1 MNILITA
8 LSSSTGPSGI
18 CRHAYSLVCC
28 AASRKEISQVTL
40 VIGKWQESYFRHSF
54 RIEGVKLN
62 VVIANIRNDAIARNL
77 WYLWELPKLAN
88 AVAADIIHLSFPV
101 PIRRA
106 TLNCPV
112 VVSLH
117 DLYPY
122 DEPDNFGF
130 PKVYFNRAFLLRCL
144 REVDLVACVSETTLT
159 RLDTRF
165 PMIAQKKGVVVH
177 NCVNINADRHSF
189 INSGRDSFPVI
200 TERPFVL
207 IVAQHRANKNITM
220 ALRAF
225 GELLKE
231 EKIDRRTLLLLL
243 GNHGPETATIK
254 AVIEREALGDSI
266 KLIDGVSDEELIWL
280 YKNCDILLAPS
291 FMEGFG
297 LPVVEGLLC
306 GSRVVCSDIPTFREI
321 GGEACHYFDLYSG
334 KGSPTLLANAICDA
348 LTRPRRKPE
357 GLDRFSL
364 EEIARNLM
372 TVYRGLQEGSV
383 ETTKRTETVA
393 LHPAGS

>member
-18 CRHAYSLVCC
+18 CRHAYGLVCC

-40 VIGKWQESYFRHSF
+40 VIGRWQESYFRHSF

-62 VVIANIRNDAIARNL
+62 VVIADIRNDAFSRNL
-77 WYLWELPKLAN
+77 WYLWELPKLAS
-88 AVAADIIHLSFPV
+88 AVAADMIHLSFPV

-130 PKVYFNRAFLLRCL
+130 PKVYFNRAFLQRCL
-144 REVDLVACVSETTLT
+144 KEVDLVACVSETTLC
-159 RLDTRF
+159 RLNARF
-165 PMIAQKKGVVVH
+165 PMIAQKKGLIVH
-177 NCVNINADRHSF
+177 NCVNINSGRHS
-189 INSGRDSFPVI
+189 SPVI
-200 TERPFVL
+200 TGQPFFL
-207 IVAQHRANKNITM
+207 MVAQHRANKNITM
-220 ALRAF
+220 ALGAF
-225 GELLKE
+225 GELLKRE
-231 EKIDRRTLLLLL
+231 RIDRRTLLLLL
-243 GNHGPETATIK
+243 GNHGPETATIRS
-254 AVIEREALGDSI
+254 VIEREALEDNI
-266 KLIDGVSDEELIWL
+266 RLIDGVSDEELIWL
-280 YKNCDILLAPS
+280 YKSCDILLAPS

-306 GSRVVCSDIPTFREI
+306 GSRVVCSDIPAFREI
-321 GGEACHYFDLYSG
+321 GGEACHYFDLHAG
-334 KGSPTLLANAICDA
+334 KGSSALATAICDA
-348 LTRPRRKPE
+348 LTEPRRIPE
-357 GLDRFSL
+357 DLDRFSL

-372 TVYRGLQEGSV
+372 NVYLGLQQGSI
-383 ETTKRTETVA
+383 EASKRSEAVA